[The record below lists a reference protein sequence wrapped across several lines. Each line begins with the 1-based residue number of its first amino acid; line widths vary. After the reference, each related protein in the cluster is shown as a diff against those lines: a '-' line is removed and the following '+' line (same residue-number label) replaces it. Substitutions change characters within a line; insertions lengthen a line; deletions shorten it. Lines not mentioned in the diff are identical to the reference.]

1 MYTNSTDAMFM
12 AQYLRVLLVEDSK
25 VLTER
30 LTEAIR
36 QIPQVELIGTAD
48 TEATAVASA
57 QRDSIDVIILD
68 LHLKQGT
75 GFGVMRALAT
85 AQLKPR
91 IIVLTNYD
99 LPEYKNAAIA
109 LGATHFLD
117 KARDYG
123 RLPEVL
129 HEICEAHLAK
139 HCEAAPHRIRE
150 RRGHSRR
157 LGHEHSRQWNHRGH
171 DGAAGARA
179 AHVPAAAERHDA
191 VAHRCE
197 AVGCDGL
204 EPIRRDSLAVIRHT
218 QHEAVAIDADD
229 QVRGLGLRVLEDV
242 RQGLLGDTEN
252 SDRGIGIEFGLGIG
266 NRFGALES
274 GATAGL

>member
-1 MYTNSTDAMFM
+1 MYTNTMDAMSM
-12 AQYLRVLLVEDSK
+12 AQYLRVLLVEDSRG
-25 VLTER
+25 LRQPSTQP
-30 LTEAIR
+30 IR

-48 TEATAVASA
+48 TEAAAVASA
-57 QRDSIDVIILD
+57 QRDSIYVIILD

-109 LGATHFLD
+109 LGASHFLD

-139 HCEAAPHRIRE
+139 H
-150 RRGHSRR
+150 
-157 LGHEHSRQWNHRGH
+157 
-171 DGAAGARA
+171 
-179 AHVPAAAERHDA
+179 
-191 VAHRCE
+191 
-197 AVGCDGL
+197 
-204 EPIRRDSLAVIRHT
+204 
-218 QHEAVAIDADD
+218 
-229 QVRGLGLRVLEDV
+229 
-242 RQGLLGDTEN
+242 
-252 SDRGIGIEFGLGIG
+252 
-266 NRFGALES
+266 
-274 GATAGL
+274 

>member
-1 MYTNSTDAMFM
+1 M
-12 AQYLRVLLVEDSK
+12 AQCLRVLLVEDSK

-48 TEATAVASA
+48 TEAAAVASA
-57 QRDSIDVIILD
+57 TRESVDVIILD

-85 AQLKPR
+85 TQLKPR

-129 HEICEAHLAK
+129 HDICEAHLSK
-139 HCEAAPHRIRE
+139 H
-150 RRGHSRR
+150 
-157 LGHEHSRQWNHRGH
+157 
-171 DGAAGARA
+171 
-179 AHVPAAAERHDA
+179 
-191 VAHRCE
+191 
-197 AVGCDGL
+197 
-204 EPIRRDSLAVIRHT
+204 
-218 QHEAVAIDADD
+218 
-229 QVRGLGLRVLEDV
+229 
-242 RQGLLGDTEN
+242 
-252 SDRGIGIEFGLGIG
+252 
-266 NRFGALES
+266 
-274 GATAGL
+274 

>member
-1 MYTNSTDAMFM
+1 MYMSTMGNTSM
-12 AQYLRVLLVEDSK
+12 AQHLRLLLVEDSK

-48 TEATAVASA
+48 TEASAVAAAKRESV
-57 QRDSIDVIILD
+57 DVIILD

-85 AQLKPR
+85 TSLKPR

-129 HEICEAHLAK
+129 HEICEAHLSK
-139 HCEAAPHRIRE
+139 H
-150 RRGHSRR
+150 
-157 LGHEHSRQWNHRGH
+157 
-171 DGAAGARA
+171 
-179 AHVPAAAERHDA
+179 
-191 VAHRCE
+191 
-197 AVGCDGL
+197 
-204 EPIRRDSLAVIRHT
+204 
-218 QHEAVAIDADD
+218 
-229 QVRGLGLRVLEDV
+229 
-242 RQGLLGDTEN
+242 
-252 SDRGIGIEFGLGIG
+252 
-266 NRFGALES
+266 
-274 GATAGL
+274 

>member
-1 MYTNSTDAMFM
+1 M
-12 AQYLRVLLVEDSK
+12 RVLLVEDSK

-36 QIPQVELIGTAD
+36 QIPEVELVGIAD
-48 TEATAVASA
+48 TEVAAIAAATCETV
-57 QRDSIDVIILD
+57 DVIILD

-85 AQLKPR
+85 TQLKPR

-129 HEICEAHLAK
+129 HEICESHVSK
-139 HCEAAPHRIRE
+139 H
-150 RRGHSRR
+150 
-157 LGHEHSRQWNHRGH
+157 
-171 DGAAGARA
+171 
-179 AHVPAAAERHDA
+179 
-191 VAHRCE
+191 
-197 AVGCDGL
+197 
-204 EPIRRDSLAVIRHT
+204 
-218 QHEAVAIDADD
+218 
-229 QVRGLGLRVLEDV
+229 
-242 RQGLLGDTEN
+242 
-252 SDRGIGIEFGLGIG
+252 
-266 NRFGALES
+266 
-274 GATAGL
+274 

>member
-1 MYTNSTDAMFM
+1 MSTIGAGAM
-12 AQYLRVLLVEDSK
+12 AQTLRVLLVEDSK

-48 TEATAVASA
+48 TEATAVAAAKRESV
-57 QRDSIDVIILD
+57 DVIILD

-85 AQLKPR
+85 TQLKPR

-129 HEICEAHLAK
+129 HEICESHLSK
-139 HCEAAPHRIRE
+139 H
-150 RRGHSRR
+150 
-157 LGHEHSRQWNHRGH
+157 
-171 DGAAGARA
+171 
-179 AHVPAAAERHDA
+179 
-191 VAHRCE
+191 
-197 AVGCDGL
+197 
-204 EPIRRDSLAVIRHT
+204 
-218 QHEAVAIDADD
+218 
-229 QVRGLGLRVLEDV
+229 
-242 RQGLLGDTEN
+242 
-252 SDRGIGIEFGLGIG
+252 
-266 NRFGALES
+266 
-274 GATAGL
+274 

>member
-1 MYTNSTDAMFM
+1 M

-68 LHLKQGT
+68 LHLRQGT
-75 GFGVMRALAT
+75 GFGVMRALT
-85 AQLKPR
+85 TTQLKPR
-91 IIVLTNYD
+91 IVVLTNYD
-99 LPEYKNAAIA
+99 LPEYKSAAFA

-129 HEICEAHLAK
+129 HEICETHHSK
-139 HCEAAPHRIRE
+139 H
-150 RRGHSRR
+150 
-157 LGHEHSRQWNHRGH
+157 
-171 DGAAGARA
+171 
-179 AHVPAAAERHDA
+179 
-191 VAHRCE
+191 
-197 AVGCDGL
+197 
-204 EPIRRDSLAVIRHT
+204 
-218 QHEAVAIDADD
+218 
-229 QVRGLGLRVLEDV
+229 
-242 RQGLLGDTEN
+242 
-252 SDRGIGIEFGLGIG
+252 
-266 NRFGALES
+266 
-274 GATAGL
+274 